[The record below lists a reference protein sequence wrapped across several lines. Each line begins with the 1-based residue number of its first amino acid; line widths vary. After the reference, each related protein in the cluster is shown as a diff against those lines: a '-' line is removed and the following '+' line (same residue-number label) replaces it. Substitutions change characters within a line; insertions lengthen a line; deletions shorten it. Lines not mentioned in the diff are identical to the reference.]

1 MIPIS
6 DIISI
11 FENDVPGVDSV
22 RVSFAADIKNTEIYG
37 KRNGK
42 LFDGIDEFGDI
53 ILTRTITDHNGQFI
67 TVKDILP
74 LFRGR
79 FTDKNGIEYSEE
91 QNQYSMSAYNI
102 KFAREKSSNRQ
113 RTLTKYTPLT

>member
-1 MIPIS
+1 M
-6 DIISI
+6 
-11 FENDVPGVDSV
+11 EG
-22 RVSFAADIKNTEIYG
+22 
-37 KRNGK
+37 
-42 LFDGIDEFGDI
+42 
-53 ILTRTITDHNGQFI
+53 
-67 TVKDILP
+67 
-74 LFRGR
+74 